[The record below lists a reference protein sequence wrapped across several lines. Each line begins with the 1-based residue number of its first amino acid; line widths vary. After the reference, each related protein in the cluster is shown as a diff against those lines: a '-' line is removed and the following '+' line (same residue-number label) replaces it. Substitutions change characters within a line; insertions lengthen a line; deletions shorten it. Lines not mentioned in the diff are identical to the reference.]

1 MNSILLRASHWNDYA
16 LLDSGDGDKL
26 ERFGPYVFSRPEPQ
40 AIWKK
45 NLSSKVWNNISGK
58 FISSSSTN
66 NDEIVGKWSLEKNL
80 PDKWEMNFENLK
92 FFATPTPFRHLGFF
106 PDQSPHWLWAAK
118 KIKLH
123 QQLFSNK
130 TPVKILNLFGY
141 SGLASLHAAVN
152 GATVTHIDASKKA
165 INFAFENRNLSSFE
179 NLPIKFITDDAVKF
193 VQREIRRNN
202 KYDAIILDP
211 PKYGRGPNGEKWELF
226 KDLPFLLN
234 LIPQILSKKPL
245 FIILNSYAIR
255 ASYLSLHY
263 ALKDI
268 MQGFAGSVQSGE
280 LCITE
285 EQKNPRQ
292 ISTAIFA
299 RWEGQQIN

>member
-1 MNSILLRASHWNDYA
+1 MNPILLQTLQWSDYA

-26 ERFGPYVFSRPEPQ
+26 ERFGPYIFSRPEPQ

-45 NLSSKVWNNISGK
+45 NLSSKVWNNTSGK
-58 FISSSSTN
+58 FISSSSTD
-66 NDEIVGKWSLEKNL
+66 NDQIVGKWSFEKNL
-80 PDKWEMNFENLK
+80 PDKWEINFENLK

-106 PDQSPHWLWAAK
+106 PDQSPHWLWAAE

-123 QQLFSNK
+123 QQLFSKK
-130 TPVKILNLFGY
+130 TPPKILNLFGY
-141 SGLASLHAAVN
+141 SGVASLHAAAN

-179 NLPIKFITDDAVKF
+179 NLPIKFITEDAVKF

-263 ALKDI
+263 ALKDV
-268 MQGFAGSVQSGE
+268 MQGFTGSVQSGE

-299 RWEGQQIN
+299 RWEGQ

>member
-1 MNSILLRASHWNDYA
+1 MNPIVLQTSQWSDYA

-26 ERFGPYVFSRPEPQ
+26 ERFGPYIFSRPEPQ

-45 NLSSKVWNNISGK
+45 NLSSKVWNNTSGK
-58 FISSSSTN
+58 FISSSSTD
-66 NDEIVGKWSLEKNL
+66 NDQIVGKWSLEKNL
-80 PDKWEMNFENLK
+80 PDKWEINFENLK

-106 PDQSPHWLWAAK
+106 PDQSPHWLWAAE

-123 QQLFSNK
+123 QQLFSKK
-130 TPVKILNLFGY
+130 TPLKILNLFGY
-141 SGLASLHAAVN
+141 SGVASLHAAAN

-179 NLPIKFITDDAVKF
+179 NLPIKFITEDAVKF

-255 ASYLSLHY
+255 ASYLSLHH
-263 ALKDI
+263 ALKDV
-268 MQGFAGSVQSGE
+268 MQGFAGSIQSGE
-280 LCITE
+280 ICITE
-285 EQKNPRQ
+285 DQKNHRQ

-299 RWEGQQIN
+299 RWEGQ

>member
-1 MNSILLRASHWNDYA
+1 MNPILLQTSQWSDYA

-26 ERFGPYVFSRPEPQ
+26 ERFGPYIFSRPEPQ

-45 NLSSKVWNNISGK
+45 NLSSKVWNNTSGK
-58 FISSSSTN
+58 FISSSSID
-66 NDEIVGKWSLEKNL
+66 NDQIVGKWSLEKNL
-80 PDKWEMNFENLK
+80 PDKWEINFENLK

-106 PDQSPHWLWAAK
+106 PDQSPHWLWAAE

-123 QQLFSNK
+123 QQLFSKK
-130 TPVKILNLFGY
+130 TPPKILNLFGY
-141 SGLASLHAAVN
+141 SGVASLHAAAN

-179 NLPIKFITDDAVKF
+179 NLPIKFITEDTVKF
-193 VQREIRRNN
+193 VLREIRRNN

-268 MQGFAGSVQSGE
+268 MQGFTGSVQSGE

-299 RWEGQQIN
+299 RWEGQ

>member
-1 MNSILLRASHWNDYA
+1 MNSILLYASHWKDYA

-26 ERFGPYVFSRPEPQ
+26 EKFGPYIFSRPEPQ

-45 NLSSKVWNNISGK
+45 NLSSKVWDNISGK

-66 NDEIVGKWSLEKNL
+66 NDEIVGKWSLDKNL
-80 PDKWEMNFENLK
+80 PEKWEMHFENLK

-123 QQLFSNK
+123 QQLFSKK
-130 TPVKILNLFGY
+130 TPIKILNLFGY
-141 SGLASLHAAVN
+141 SGVASLHAAAN

-165 INFAFENRNLSSFE
+165 INFAFENRNLSSLE
-179 NLPIKFITDDAVKF
+179 HLPIKFITDDAVKF

-263 ALKDI
+263 ALKDV
-268 MQGFAGSVQSGE
+268 MQGFPGSVQSGE

-285 EQKNPRQ
+285 DQNNPRQ

-299 RWEGQQIN
+299 RWEGQ

>member
-1 MNSILLRASHWNDYA
+1 MNPILLQTSQWSDYA

-26 ERFGPYVFSRPEPQ
+26 ERFGPYIFSRPEPQ
-40 AIWKK
+40 AIWKR
-45 NLSSKVWNNISGK
+45 NLSSKVWNNTSGK
-58 FISSSSTN
+58 FISSSSTD
-66 NDEIVGKWSLEKNL
+66 NDQIVGKWSLEKNL
-80 PDKWEMNFENLK
+80 PDKWEINFENLK

-106 PDQSPHWLWAAK
+106 PDQSPHWLWAAE

-123 QQLFSNK
+123 QQLFSKK
-130 TPVKILNLFGY
+130 TPPKILNLFGY
-141 SGLASLHAAVN
+141 SGVASLHAAAN

-179 NLPIKFITDDAVKF
+179 NLPIKFITEDTVKF
-193 VQREIRRNN
+193 VLREIRRNN

-255 ASYLSLHY
+255 ASYLSLHH
-263 ALKDI
+263 ALKDV
-268 MQGFAGSVQSGE
+268 MQGFTGSVQSGE

-299 RWEGQQIN
+299 RWEGQ

>member
-1 MNSILLRASHWNDYA
+1 MNSVLLCASRWNDYT

-26 ERFGPYVFSRPEPQ
+26 EKFGPYIFSRPEPQ

-45 NLSSKVWNNISGK
+45 NLSSKVWHNISGK

-66 NDEIVGKWSLEKNL
+66 NDEIVGKWSLDKNL
-80 PDKWEMNFENLK
+80 PEKWEMHFENLK

-123 QQLFSNK
+123 QQLFSK
-130 TPVKILNLFGY
+130 QIPIKLLNLFGY
-141 SGLASLHAAVN
+141 SGVASLHAAAN

-165 INFAFENRNLSSFE
+165 INFAFENRNLSSLE
-179 NLPIKFITDDAVKF
+179 HLPIKFITDDAVKF

-263 ALKDI
+263 ALKDV
-268 MQGFAGSVQSGE
+268 MQGFPGSVQSGE

-285 EQKNPRQ
+285 DQNNPRQ

-299 RWEGQQIN
+299 RWEGQ

>member
-1 MNSILLRASHWNDYA
+1 MNSVLLCASRWNDYT

-26 ERFGPYVFSRPEPQ
+26 EKFGPYIFSRPEPQ

-45 NLSSKVWNNISGK
+45 NLSSKVWDNISGK

-66 NDEIVGKWSLEKNL
+66 NDEIVGKWSLDKNL
-80 PDKWEMNFENLK
+80 PEKWEVHFENLK

-123 QQLFSNK
+123 QQLFSK
-130 TPVKILNLFGY
+130 KKPIKILNLFGY
-141 SGLASLHAAVN
+141 SGVASLHAAAN

-165 INFAFENRNLSSFE
+165 INFAFENRNLSSLE
-179 NLPIKFITDDAVKF
+179 HLPIKFITDDAVKF

-263 ALKDI
+263 ALKDV
-268 MQGFAGSVQSGE
+268 MQGFPGSVQSGE

-285 EQKNPRQ
+285 DQNNPRQ

-299 RWEGQQIN
+299 RWEGQ

>member
-1 MNSILLRASHWNDYA
+1 MNPILLQTSQWSDYA

-26 ERFGPYVFSRPEPQ
+26 ERFGPYIFSRPEPQ

-45 NLSSKVWNNISGK
+45 NLSSKVWNNTSGK
-58 FISSSSTN
+58 FISSSSTD
-66 NDEIVGKWSLEKNL
+66 NDQIVGKWSLEKNL
-80 PDKWEMNFENLK
+80 PDKWEINFENLK

-106 PDQSPHWLWAAK
+106 PDQSPHWLWAAE

-123 QQLFSNK
+123 QQLFSK
-130 TPVKILNLFGY
+130 KIPLKILNLFGY
-141 SGLASLHAAVN
+141 SGVASLHAAAN
-152 GATVTHIDASKKA
+152 GARVTHIDASKKA

-179 NLPIKFITDDAVKF
+179 NLPIKFITEDTVKF
-193 VQREIRRNN
+193 VLREIRRNN

-255 ASYLSLHY
+255 ASYLSLHH
-263 ALKDI
+263 ALKDV
-268 MQGFAGSVQSGE
+268 MQGFTGSVQSGE

-299 RWEGQQIN
+299 RWEGQ

>member
-1 MNSILLRASHWNDYA
+1 MNPILLQTSQWSDYA

-26 ERFGPYVFSRPEPQ
+26 ERFGPYIFSRPEPQ

-45 NLSSKVWNNISGK
+45 NLSSKVWNNTSGK
-58 FISSSSTN
+58 FISSSSTD
-66 NDEIVGKWSLEKNL
+66 NDQIVGKWSLEKNL
-80 PDKWEMNFENLK
+80 PDKWEINFENLK

-106 PDQSPHWLWAAK
+106 PDQSPHWLWAAE

-123 QQLFSNK
+123 QQLFSKK
-130 TPVKILNLFGY
+130 TPLKILNLFGY
-141 SGLASLHAAVN
+141 SGVASLHAAAN

-179 NLPIKFITDDAVKF
+179 NLPIKFITEDTVKF
-193 VQREIRRNN
+193 VLREIRRNN

-263 ALKDI
+263 ALKDA
-268 MQGFAGSVQSGE
+268 MQEFTGSVQSGE

-299 RWEGQQIN
+299 RWEGQ

>member
-1 MNSILLRASHWNDYA
+1 MNPILLRASQWNDYT
-16 LLDSGDGDKL
+16 LLDSGDGNKL
-26 ERFGPYVFSRPEPQ
+26 ERFGPYIFSRPEPQ

-45 NLSSKVWNNISGK
+45 NLSSKVWDNISGK

-66 NDEIVGKWSLEKNL
+66 NDEIVGKWSLDKNL
-80 PDKWEMNFENLK
+80 PDKWEMHFENLK

-123 QQLFSNK
+123 QQLFSKK
-130 TPVKILNLFGY
+130 TPIKVLNLFGY
-141 SGLASLHAAVN
+141 SGLASLHAAAN

-179 NLPIKFITDDAVKF
+179 HLPIKFITDDAVKF

-263 ALKDI
+263 ALRDI

-299 RWEGQQIN
+299 RWESQQIN

>member
-1 MNSILLRASHWNDYA
+1 MNPILLQTSQWSDYA

-26 ERFGPYVFSRPEPQ
+26 ERFGPYIFSRPEPQ

-45 NLSSKVWNNISGK
+45 NLSSKVWNNTSGK
-58 FISSSSTN
+58 FISSSSTD
-66 NDEIVGKWSLEKNL
+66 NDQIVGKWSLEKNL
-80 PDKWEMNFENLK
+80 PDKWEINFENLK

-106 PDQSPHWLWAAK
+106 PDQSPHWLWAAE

-123 QQLFSNK
+123 QQLFSK
-130 TPVKILNLFGY
+130 KIPLKILNLFGY
-141 SGLASLHAAVN
+141 SGVASLHAAAN
-152 GATVTHIDASKKA
+152 GARVTHIDASKKA
-165 INFAFENRNLSSFE
+165 INFAFENRNLSSFG

-255 ASYLSLHY
+255 ASYLSLHH
-263 ALKDI
+263 ALKDV
-268 MQGFAGSVQSGE
+268 MQGFTGSVQSGE

-299 RWEGQQIN
+299 RWEGQ

>member
-1 MNSILLRASHWNDYA
+1 MNSTLLHASHWKDYA

-26 ERFGPYVFSRPEPQ
+26 ERFGPYIFSRPEPQ

-45 NLSSKVWNNISGK
+45 NLSSKIWTNISGK
-58 FISSSSTN
+58 FISSSSTD
-66 NDEIVGKWSLEKNL
+66 NDQIVGKWSLEKKL
-80 PDKWEMNFENLK
+80 PNKWEMNFENLK

-118 KIKLH
+118 KIKLYR
-123 QQLFSNK
+123 QLFSNK
-130 TPVKILNLFGY
+130 TPPKILNLFGY
-141 SGLASLHAAVN
+141 SGVASLHAATN

-193 VQREIRRNN
+193 IQREIRRNN

-263 ALKDI
+263 ALKEV

>member
-1 MNSILLRASHWNDYA
+1 MNPILLQTSQWSDYA

-26 ERFGPYVFSRPEPQ
+26 ERFGPYIFSRPEPQ

-45 NLSSKVWNNISGK
+45 NLSSKVWNNTSGK
-58 FISSSSTN
+58 FISSSSTD
-66 NDEIVGKWSLEKNL
+66 NDQIVGKWSLEKNL
-80 PDKWEMNFENLK
+80 PDKWEINFENLK

-106 PDQSPHWLWAAK
+106 PDQSPHWLWAAE

-123 QQLFSNK
+123 QQLFSKK
-130 TPVKILNLFGY
+130 TPPKILNLFGY
-141 SGLASLHAAVN
+141 SGVASLHAAAN

-179 NLPIKFITDDAVKF
+179 NLPVKFITEDAVKF

-255 ASYLSLHY
+255 ASYLSLHH
-263 ALKDI
+263 ALKDV
-268 MQGFAGSVQSGE
+268 MQGFTGSVQSGE

-299 RWEGQQIN
+299 RWEGQ

>member
-1 MNSILLRASHWNDYA
+1 MNPILLQTSQWSDYA

-26 ERFGPYVFSRPEPQ
+26 ERFGPYIFSRPEPQ

-45 NLSSKVWNNISGK
+45 NLSSKVWNNTSGK
-58 FISSSSTN
+58 FISSSSID
-66 NDEIVGKWSLEKNL
+66 NDQIVGKWSLEKNL
-80 PDKWEMNFENLK
+80 PDKWEINFENLK

-106 PDQSPHWLWAAK
+106 PDQSPHWLWAAE

-123 QQLFSNK
+123 QQLFSKK
-130 TPVKILNLFGY
+130 TPPKILNLFGY
-141 SGLASLHAAVN
+141 SGVASLHAAAN

-179 NLPIKFITDDAVKF
+179 NLPIKFITEDTVKF
-193 VQREIRRNN
+193 VLREIRRNN

-255 ASYLSLHY
+255 ASYLSLHH
-263 ALKDI
+263 ALKDV
-268 MQGFAGSVQSGE
+268 MQGFTGSVQSGE

-299 RWEGQQIN
+299 RWEGQ

>member
-1 MNSILLRASHWNDYA
+1 MNPILLQTSQWSDYA

-26 ERFGPYVFSRPEPQ
+26 ERFGPYIFSRPEPQ

-45 NLSSKVWNNISGK
+45 NLSSKVWNNTSGK
-58 FISSSSTN
+58 FISSSSTD
-66 NDEIVGKWSLEKNL
+66 NDQIVGKWSLEKNL
-80 PDKWEMNFENLK
+80 PDKWEINFENLK

-106 PDQSPHWLWAAK
+106 PDQSPHWLWAAE

-123 QQLFSNK
+123 QQLFSK
-130 TPVKILNLFGY
+130 KIPLKILNLFGY
-141 SGLASLHAAVN
+141 SGVASLHAAAN

-179 NLPIKFITDDAVKF
+179 NLPIKFITEDAVKF

-263 ALKDI
+263 ALKDV
-268 MQGFAGSVQSGE
+268 MQGFTGSVQSGE

-299 RWEGQQIN
+299 RWEGQ

>member
-1 MNSILLRASHWNDYA
+1 MNPILLQTSQWSDYA

-26 ERFGPYVFSRPEPQ
+26 ERFGPYIFSRPEPQ

-45 NLSSKVWNNISGK
+45 NLSSKVWNNTSGK
-58 FISSSSTN
+58 FISSSSTD
-66 NDEIVGKWSLEKNL
+66 NDQIVGKWSLEKNL
-80 PDKWEMNFENLK
+80 PDKWEINFENLK

-106 PDQSPHWLWAAK
+106 PDQSPHWLWAAE

-123 QQLFSNK
+123 QQLFSKK
-130 TPVKILNLFGY
+130 TPPKILNLFGY
-141 SGLASLHAAVN
+141 SGVASLHAAAN

-179 NLPIKFITDDAVKF
+179 NLPVKFITEDAVKF

-263 ALKDI
+263 ALKDA
-268 MQGFAGSVQSGE
+268 MQRFAGSVQSGE

-299 RWEGQQIN
+299 RWEGQ

>member
-1 MNSILLRASHWNDYA
+1 MNPILLQTSQWSDYA

-26 ERFGPYVFSRPEPQ
+26 ERFGPYIFSRPEPQ

-45 NLSSKVWNNISGK
+45 NLSSKVWNNTSGK
-58 FISSSSTN
+58 FISSSSTD
-66 NDEIVGKWSLEKNL
+66 NDQIVGKWSLEKNL
-80 PDKWEMNFENLK
+80 PDKWEINFENLK

-106 PDQSPHWLWAAK
+106 PDQSPHWLWAAE

-123 QQLFSNK
+123 QQLFSKK
-130 TPVKILNLFGY
+130 TPPKILNLFGY
-141 SGLASLHAAVN
+141 SGVASLHAAAN

-179 NLPIKFITDDAVKF
+179 NHPIKFITEDAVKF

-263 ALKDI
+263 ALKDV
-268 MQGFAGSVQSGE
+268 MQGFTGSVQSGE

-299 RWEGQQIN
+299 RWEGQ

>member
-1 MNSILLRASHWNDYA
+1 MNPILLQTSQWSDYA

-26 ERFGPYVFSRPEPQ
+26 ERFGPYIFSRPEPQ

-45 NLSSKVWNNISGK
+45 NLSSKVWNNTSGK
-58 FISSSSTN
+58 FISSSSTD
-66 NDEIVGKWSLEKNL
+66 NDQIVGKWSLEKNL
-80 PDKWEMNFENLK
+80 PDKWEINFENLK

-106 PDQSPHWLWAAK
+106 PDQSPHWLWAAE

-123 QQLFSNK
+123 QQLFSKK
-130 TPVKILNLFGY
+130 TPPKILNLFGY
-141 SGLASLHAAVN
+141 SGVASLHAAAN

-179 NLPIKFITDDAVKF
+179 NLPIKFITEDTVKF
-193 VQREIRRNN
+193 VLREIRRNN

-263 ALKDI
+263 ALKDV
-268 MQGFAGSVQSGE
+268 MQGFTGSVQSGE

>member
-1 MNSILLRASHWNDYA
+1 MSPILLQTSQWSDYA

-26 ERFGPYVFSRPEPQ
+26 ERFGPYIFSRPEPQ

-45 NLSSKVWNNISGK
+45 NLSSKVWNNTSGK
-58 FISSSSTN
+58 FISSSSTD
-66 NDEIVGKWSLEKNL
+66 NDQIVGKWSLEKNL
-80 PDKWEMNFENLK
+80 PDKWEINFENLK

-106 PDQSPHWLWAAK
+106 PDQSPHWLWAAE

-123 QQLFSNK
+123 QQLFSKK
-130 TPVKILNLFGY
+130 TPPKILNLFGY
-141 SGLASLHAAVN
+141 SGVASLHAAAN

-179 NLPIKFITDDAVKF
+179 NLPIKFITEDAVKF

-255 ASYLSLHY
+255 ASYLSLHH
-263 ALKDI
+263 ALKDV
-268 MQGFAGSVQSGE
+268 MQGFTGSVQSGE

-299 RWEGQQIN
+299 RWEGQ

>member
-1 MNSILLRASHWNDYA
+1 MNSTLLHASHWKDYA

-106 PDQSPHWLWAAK
+106 PDQSPHWLWAGK

-123 QQLFSNK
+123 QQLFSKK
-130 TPVKILNLFGY
+130 TPIKVLNLFGY
-141 SGLASLHAAVN
+141 SGLASLHAAAN

-165 INFAFENRNLSSFE
+165 INFAFENRNLSSFQ

-263 ALKDI
+263 ALKDV
-268 MQGFAGSVQSGE
+268 MQGFPGSVQSGE

-285 EQKNPRQ
+285 DQKNPRQ

-299 RWEGQQIN
+299 RWEGQ

>member
-1 MNSILLRASHWNDYA
+1 MNPILLQTSQWSDYA

-26 ERFGPYVFSRPEPQ
+26 ERFGPYIFSRPEPQ

-45 NLSSKVWNNISGK
+45 NLSSKVWNNTSGK
-58 FISSSSTN
+58 FISSSSTD
-66 NDEIVGKWSLEKNL
+66 NDQIVGKWSLEKNL
-80 PDKWEMNFENLK
+80 PDKWEINFENLK

-106 PDQSPHWLWAAK
+106 PDQSPHWLWAAE

-123 QQLFSNK
+123 QQLFSKK
-130 TPVKILNLFGY
+130 TPPKILNLFGY
-141 SGLASLHAAVN
+141 SGVASLHAAAN

-179 NLPIKFITDDAVKF
+179 NLPIKFITEDTVKF
-193 VQREIRRNN
+193 VLREIRRNN

-255 ASYLSLHY
+255 ASYLSLHH
-263 ALKDI
+263 ALKDV
-268 MQGFAGSVQSGE
+268 MQGFTGSVQSGE

-299 RWEGQQIN
+299 RWEGQ

>member
-1 MNSILLRASHWNDYA
+1 MNPILLQTSQWSDYA

-26 ERFGPYVFSRPEPQ
+26 ERFGPYIFSRPEPQ

-45 NLSSKVWNNISGK
+45 NLSSKVWNNTSGK
-58 FISSSSTN
+58 FISSSSTD
-66 NDEIVGKWSLEKNL
+66 NDQIVGKWSLEKNL
-80 PDKWEMNFENLK
+80 PDKWEINFENLK

-106 PDQSPHWLWAAK
+106 PDQAPHWLWAAE
-118 KIKLH
+118 KIKLQ
-123 QQLFSNK
+123 QQLFSKK
-130 TPVKILNLFGY
+130 TPLKILNLFGY
-141 SGLASLHAAVN
+141 SGVASLHAAAN

-165 INFAFENRNLSSFE
+165 INFAFKNRNLSSFE
-179 NLPIKFITDDAVKF
+179 NHPIKFITEDAVKF

-263 ALKDI
+263 ALKDV
-268 MQGFAGSVQSGE
+268 MQGFTGSVQSGE

-299 RWEGQQIN
+299 RWEGQ

>member
-1 MNSILLRASHWNDYA
+1 MNSILLSASRWNDYS
-16 LLDSGDGDKL
+16 LLDSGDGNKL
-26 ERFGPYVFSRPEPQ
+26 ERFGPYIFSRPEPQ

-45 NLSSKVWNNISGK
+45 NLSSKVWTNISGK
-58 FISSSSTN
+58 FISSTSTN

-80 PDKWEMNFENLK
+80 PNKWEINFENLK

-123 QQLFSNK
+123 QQLFYNQ
-130 TPVKILNLFGY
+130 TPLKILNLFGY
-141 SGLASLHAAVN
+141 SGVASLHAAAN
-152 GATVTHIDASKKA
+152 GARVTHIDANKKA

-263 ALKDI
+263 ALKDV

>member
-1 MNSILLRASHWNDYA
+1 M
-16 LLDSGDGDKL
+16 
-26 ERFGPYVFSRPEPQ
+26 ERFGPYIFSRPEPQ

-45 NLSSKVWNNISGK
+45 NLSSKVWNNTSGK
-58 FISSSSTN
+58 FISSSSTD
-66 NDEIVGKWSLEKNL
+66 NDQIVGKWSLEKNL
-80 PDKWEMNFENLK
+80 PDKWEINFENLK

-106 PDQSPHWLWAAK
+106 PDQSPHWLWAAE

-123 QQLFSNK
+123 QQLFSKK
-130 TPVKILNLFGY
+130 TPLKILNLFGY
-141 SGLASLHAAVN
+141 SGVASLHAAAN
-152 GATVTHIDASKKA
+152 GARVTHIDASKKA

-263 ALKDI
+263 ALKDV

-299 RWEGQQIN
+299 RWEGQ

>member
-1 MNSILLRASHWNDYA
+1 MNPIVLQTSQWSDYA

-26 ERFGPYVFSRPEPQ
+26 ERFGPYIFSRPEPQ

-45 NLSSKVWNNISGK
+45 NLSSKVWNNTSGK
-58 FISSSSTN
+58 FISSSSTD
-66 NDEIVGKWSLEKNL
+66 NDQIVGKWSLEKNL
-80 PDKWEMNFENLK
+80 PDKWEINFENLK

-106 PDQSPHWLWAAK
+106 PDQSPHWLWAAE

-123 QQLFSNK
+123 QQLFSKK
-130 TPVKILNLFGY
+130 TPPKILNLFGY
-141 SGLASLHAAVN
+141 SGVASLHAAAN

-179 NLPIKFITDDAVKF
+179 NLPIKFITEDAVKF

-255 ASYLSLHY
+255 AS
-263 ALKDI
+263 
-268 MQGFAGSVQSGE
+268 
-280 LCITE
+280 
-285 EQKNPRQ
+285 
-292 ISTAIFA
+292 
-299 RWEGQQIN
+299 

>member
-1 MNSILLRASHWNDYA
+1 MNPILLQTSQWSDYA

-26 ERFGPYVFSRPEPQ
+26 ERFGPYIFSRPEPQ

-45 NLSSKVWNNISGK
+45 NLSSKVWNNTSGK
-58 FISSSSTN
+58 FISSSSTD
-66 NDEIVGKWSLEKNL
+66 NDQIVGKWSLEKNL
-80 PDKWEMNFENLK
+80 PDKWEINFENLK

-106 PDQSPHWLWAAK
+106 PDQSPHWLWAAE

-123 QQLFSNK
+123 QQLFSKK
-130 TPVKILNLFGY
+130 TPPKILNLFGY
-141 SGLASLHAAVN
+141 SGVASLHAAAN

-179 NLPIKFITDDAVKF
+179 NLPIKFITEDTVKF
-193 VQREIRRNN
+193 VLREIRRNN

-263 ALKDI
+263 ALKDV
-268 MQGFAGSVQSGE
+268 MQGFTGSVQSGE

-299 RWEGQQIN
+299 RWEGQ

>member
-1 MNSILLRASHWNDYA
+1 MKPTLLQTSQWSDYA

-26 ERFGPYVFSRPEPQ
+26 ERFGPYIFSRPEPQ

-45 NLSSKVWNNISGK
+45 NLSSKVWNNTSGK
-58 FISSSSTN
+58 FISSSSTD
-66 NDEIVGKWSLEKNL
+66 NDQILGKWSLEKNL
-80 PDKWEMNFENLK
+80 PDKWEINFENLK

-106 PDQSPHWLWAAK
+106 PDQSPHWLWAAE

-123 QQLFSNK
+123 QQLFAKK
-130 TPVKILNLFGY
+130 TPPKILNLFGY
-141 SGLASLHAAVN
+141 SGVASLHAAAN

-179 NLPIKFITDDAVKF
+179 NLPIKFITEDAVKF

-263 ALKDI
+263 ALKDV

-285 EQKNPRQ
+285 EQNNPRQ

-299 RWEGQQIN
+299 RWEAQQIN

>member
-1 MNSILLRASHWNDYA
+1 MNPILLQTSQWSDYA

-26 ERFGPYVFSRPEPQ
+26 ERFGPYIFSRPEPQ

-45 NLSSKVWNNISGK
+45 NLSSKVWNNTSGK
-58 FISSSSTN
+58 FISSSSID
-66 NDEIVGKWSLEKNL
+66 NDQIVGKWSLEKNL
-80 PDKWEMNFENLK
+80 PDKWEINFENLK

-106 PDQSPHWLWAAK
+106 PDQSPHWLWAAE

-123 QQLFSNK
+123 QQLFSKK
-130 TPVKILNLFGY
+130 TPPKILNLFGY
-141 SGLASLHAAVN
+141 SGVASLHAAAN

-179 NLPIKFITDDAVKF
+179 NLPIKFITEDTVKF
-193 VQREIRRNN
+193 VLREIRRNN

-263 ALKDI
+263 ALKDV
-268 MQGFAGSVQSGE
+268 MQGFTGSVQSGE

-299 RWEGQQIN
+299 RWEGQ

>member
-1 MNSILLRASHWNDYA
+1 MNSILLSASRWNDYS
-16 LLDSGDGDKL
+16 LLDSGDGNKL
-26 ERFGPYVFSRPEPQ
+26 ERFGPYIFSRPEPQ

-45 NLSSKVWNNISGK
+45 NLSSKVWTNISGK
-58 FISSSSTN
+58 FISSTSTN

-80 PDKWEMNFENLK
+80 PNKWEINFENLK

-123 QQLFSNK
+123 QQLFYNQ
-130 TPVKILNLFGY
+130 TPLKILNLFGY
-141 SGLASLHAAVN
+141 SGVASLHAAAN

-165 INFAFENRNLSSFE
+165 INFAFKNRNLSSFE
-179 NLPIKFITDDAVKF
+179 NHPIKFITEDAVKF

-263 ALKDI
+263 ALKDV
-268 MQGFAGSVQSGE
+268 MQGFTGSVQSGE

-299 RWEGQQIN
+299 RWEGQ

>member
-1 MNSILLRASHWNDYA
+1 MNSVLLCVSRWNDYT

-26 ERFGPYVFSRPEPQ
+26 EKFGPYIFSRPEPQ

-45 NLSSKVWNNISGK
+45 NLSSKVWDNISGK

-66 NDEIVGKWSLEKNL
+66 NDEIVGKWSLDKNL
-80 PDKWEMNFENLK
+80 PDKWEINFENLK

-123 QQLFSNK
+123 QQLFSKK
-130 TPVKILNLFGY
+130 TPIKILNLFGY
-141 SGLASLHAAVN
+141 SGVASLHAAAN

-165 INFAFENRNLSSFE
+165 INFAFENRNLSSLE
-179 NLPIKFITDDAVKF
+179 HLPIKFITDDAVKF

-263 ALKDI
+263 ALKDV
-268 MQGFAGSVQSGE
+268 MQGFPGSVQSGE

-285 EQKNPRQ
+285 DQNNPRQ

-299 RWEGQQIN
+299 RWEGQ

>member
-1 MNSILLRASHWNDYA
+1 MNPILLQTSQWSDYA

-26 ERFGPYVFSRPEPQ
+26 ERFGPYIFSRPEPQ

-45 NLSSKVWNNISGK
+45 NLSSKVWNNTSGK
-58 FISSSSTN
+58 FISSSSTD
-66 NDEIVGKWSLEKNL
+66 NDQIVGKWSLEKNL
-80 PDKWEMNFENLK
+80 PDKWEINFENLK

-106 PDQSPHWLWAAK
+106 PDQSPHWLWAAE

-123 QQLFSNK
+123 QQLFSKK
-130 TPVKILNLFGY
+130 TPLKILNLFGY
-141 SGLASLHAAVN
+141 SGVASLHAAAN

-179 NLPIKFITDDAVKF
+179 NLPIKFITEDTVKF
-193 VQREIRRNN
+193 VLREIRRNN

-255 ASYLSLHY
+255 ASYLSLHH
-263 ALKDI
+263 ALKDV
-268 MQGFAGSVQSGE
+268 MQGFTGSVQSGE

-299 RWEGQQIN
+299 RWEGQ

>member
-1 MNSILLRASHWNDYA
+1 MNPILLQTSQWSDYA

-26 ERFGPYVFSRPEPQ
+26 ERFGPYIFSRPEPQ

-45 NLSSKVWNNISGK
+45 NLSSKVWNNTSGK
-58 FISSSSTN
+58 FISSSSTD
-66 NDEIVGKWSLEKNL
+66 NDQIVGKWSLEKNL
-80 PDKWEMNFENLK
+80 PDKWEINFENLK

-106 PDQSPHWLWAAK
+106 PDQSPHWLWAAE

-123 QQLFSNK
+123 QQLFSKK
-130 TPVKILNLFGY
+130 TPPKILNLFGY
-141 SGLASLHAAVN
+141 SGVASLHAAAN

-179 NLPIKFITDDAVKF
+179 NLPIKFITEDAVKF

-263 ALKDI
+263 ALKDV
-268 MQGFAGSVQSGE
+268 MQGFTGSVQSGE

-285 EQKNPRQ
+285 EQMNPRQ

-299 RWEGQQIN
+299 RWEGQ

>member
-1 MNSILLRASHWNDYA
+1 MNPILLQTSQWSDYA

-26 ERFGPYVFSRPEPQ
+26 ERFGPYIFSRPEPQ

-45 NLSSKVWNNISGK
+45 NLSSKVWNNTSGK
-58 FISSSSTN
+58 FISSSSTD
-66 NDEIVGKWSLEKNL
+66 NDQIVGKWSLEKNL
-80 PDKWEMNFENLK
+80 PDKWEINFENLK

-106 PDQSPHWLWAAK
+106 PDQSPHWLWAAE

-123 QQLFSNK
+123 QQLFSKK
-130 TPVKILNLFGY
+130 TPLKILNLFGY
-141 SGLASLHAAVN
+141 SGVASLHAAAN

-179 NLPIKFITDDAVKF
+179 HLPIKYITDDAVKF

-263 ALKDI
+263 ALKDV
-268 MQGFAGSVQSGE
+268 MQGFPGSVQSGE

-285 EQKNPRQ
+285 DQNNPRQ

-299 RWEGQQIN
+299 RWEGQ